1 MDGEGGEEEEEKGE
15 EDDDEEEESVH
26 GGMAAAREEAR
37 SLGSEVMDL
46 MAGDARSGHAGSGGE
61 GSGSGSGS
69 GEGGGSFAALRP
81 PLMLRKTERHLN
93 GLVSCLGGRLAAAAA
108 PDAAVLVEEALA
120 TVVEV
125 PGVGRR
131 TLLQVFASDR
141 ADGVDGVR
149 VPAYTSRARAAEEM
163 VEAHIKGERGA
174 VRMRRPEVWER
185 RDGRPTMV
193 CDRREAEGMMVV
205 PWRTPDLDN
214 LSAIVAV
221 ERGLQAVQSAVCSD
235 ALAFQMAGGG
245 RYVAP
250 SQTASTSRDGRSVA
264 CGVAEAVRDGRDA
277 SEVEEVVRAT
287 AVRNRRA
294 RTTEEEA
301 EREATRLLATAEV
314 RAAVEAAFKEAVPR
328 GGWRA
333 EMAAVGTGGPRPAN
347 APWLPKASAIH
358 RRIYEP
364 VLQAVAAAD
373 IKTGGV
379 AVVVLLR
386 GPRSPFV
393 PRHSLSA
400 SHCCAPRGEVG
411 VLWPSRCGSV
421 AGAPWVAHAFGVALP
436 ERWFDRP
443 GLLHA
448 TGLAAPCRATLLPVR
463 EPVARMASLVRL
475 LFVSTRR
482 WACCLREVARLDV
495 STLAALAESMLQPRA
510 RRLLALSV
518 LLRPLAAYIG
528 QATHAVVYDGA
539 HAGLRS
545 ELARHGLRLGACPRT
560 HVSPTGLAP
569 VPRATLERLV
579 EAFWPRDAAVHAAVM
594 GEHGDAA
601 LAARAGVEATA
612 GLG

>member
-1 MDGEGGEEEEEKGE
+1 MCPPVIWMRRGGGE
-15 EDDDEEEESVH
+15 
-26 GGMAAAREEAR
+26 M
-37 SLGSEVMDL
+37 
-46 MAGDARSGHAGSGGE
+46 
-61 GSGSGSGS
+61 
-69 GEGGGSFAALRP
+69 
-81 PLMLRKTERHLN
+81 
-93 GLVSCLGGRLAAAAA
+93 RL
-108 PDAAVLVEEALA
+108 DAAE
-120 TVVEV
+120 
-125 PGVGRR
+125 
-131 TLLQVFASDR
+131 
-141 ADGVDGVR
+141 
-149 VPAYTSRARAAEEM
+149 ARAA
-163 VEAHIKGERGA
+163 VE
-174 VRMRRPEVWER
+174 VVWR
-185 RDGRPTMV
+185 SP
-193 CDRREAEGMMVV
+193 A
-205 PWRTPDLDN
+205 LAS
-214 LSAIVAV
+214 LAALAAV
-221 ERGLQAVQSAVCSD
+221 ERGLQAAHSAVCPD
-235 ALAFQMAGGG
+235 GPALQMAGANRFVKATG
-245 RYVAP
+245 RP
-250 SQTASTSRDGRSVA
+250 TKASIALALAVT
-264 CGVAEAVRDGRDA
+264 EAVQDERDA
-277 SEVEEVVRAT
+277 AT
-287 AVRNRRA
+287 LQLPPDVAQ
-294 RTTEEEA
+294 
-301 EREATRLLATAEV
+301 LLAMSEV